1 MNIFLFNIKAFIK
14 KNLTL
19 LGLLFSLF
27 GFSQH
32 SNSEQI
38 YANGKGLTS
47 IDLRSKE
54 LVGNSYINETY
65 LSAKLSYS
73 EVNYF
78 VRYNAY
84 LDEMEIEISGKSY
97 YLPKSNNYTVTF
109 EGVNKVYQLSN
120 YDEKGTQ
127 KKGFFV
133 VLVDGNKAS
142 LLVKEKIKLY
152 DEVPAKLGFTK
163 YEPPTLKRIK
173 NEFYI
178 DFKDE
183 IIIKSPTNKKYFSN
197 LFLTKSKEIEL
208 YIKKNKLNIKN
219 ESDLIQI
226 FNYYNSIN

>member
-1 MNIFLFNIKAFIK
+1 MNYIKSISVTFILFCTI
-14 KNLTL
+14 
-19 LGLLFSLF
+19 
-27 GFSQH
+27 GFSQNSDVEH
-32 SNSEQI
+32 IYTNATSLTSVDLTSKKLVGSSYIDEDFRPAKVSNSEAI
-38 YANGKGLTS
+38 YL
-47 IDLRSKE
+47 I
-54 LVGNSYINETY
+54 
-65 LSAKLSYS
+65 
-73 EVNYF
+73 
-78 VRYNAY
+78 RYNAY
-84 LDEMEIEISGKSY
+84 LDEMEIEISGKAY
-97 YLPKSNNYTVTF
+97 YLPKSNNYIVTF
-109 EGVNKVYQLSN
+109 EEVNKVYQLSN

-152 DEVPAKLGFTK
+152 DEVPTKLGFTK

-183 IIIKSPTNKKYFSN
+183 IIIKSPTNKKNFSN